1 MHRDLS
7 CASAKVEAGESH
19 EWSTLKCGYL
29 MHNKGLCE
37 SCLGSFQK
45 QVADYIDTCQ
55 FAYRRNRGV
64 ENAIL
69 HVLNII
75 YFHLEKPE
83 TCIRLMFY
91 DFL

>member
-1 MHRDLS
+1 M
-7 CASAKVEAGESH
+7 KVFERAVLVHIQE
-19 EWSTLKCGYL
+19 
-29 MHNKGLCE
+29 
-37 SCLGSFQK
+37 
-45 QVADYIDTCQ
+45 QVADYIDPCQ
-55 FAYRRNRGV
+55 FAFKRNRGIV
-64 ENAIL
+64 DTIL